1 MVGLARYNE
10 SVLTTTRFEGGKLK
24 EVRLY
29 PVDLGGARRPISR
42 MGIPLTP
49 SPAEAQRILKEL
61 QEYSQP
67 FKTKISI
74 EDNVGVIHIDAN

>member
-1 MVGLARYNE
+1 
-10 SVLTTTRFEGGKLK
+10 
-24 EVRLY
+24 
-29 PVDLGGARRPISR
+29 